1 MFKQYKGEL
10 TGQTKDQRQAVY
22 YSGCSDYNV
31 NHLIERYLSDPPKE
45 RITFLRLEVPCD
57 AECLQATEFADVL
70 KIAGVQESLEA
81 ITYLKMLIEEKANE
95 LLREVRARLNDE
107 SVELEKVAYSIY
119 WSRREGNR
127 FVLGS
132 ALTYGNLVLSSGPFE
147 RNYEL
152 LKKIEA
158 IQKDENVRSLCDEID
173 VLTESLWTHFDKNVR
188 RVLNE
193 AEDRNRELHG

>member
-1 MFKQYKGEL
+1 M
-10 TGQTKDQRQAVY
+10 
-22 YSGCSDYNV
+22 

-95 LLREVRARLNDE
+95 LVREVRAKLNDE

-119 WSRREGNR
+119 WSRKEGNK

-132 ALTYGNLVLSSGPFE
+132 ALTYGNLVLSSGSFK

-158 IQKDENVRSLCDEID
+158 ILKDENVRSLCDEID

>member
-1 MFKQYKGEL
+1 
-10 TGQTKDQRQAVY
+10 
-22 YSGCSDYNV
+22 
-31 NHLIERYLSDPPKE
+31 LSDPPKE

-119 WSRREGNR
+119 WSRRR
-127 FVLGS
+127 ATGS
-132 ALTYGNLVLSSGPFE
+132 S
-147 RNYEL
+147 
-152 LKKIEA
+152 
-158 IQKDENVRSLCDEID
+158 
-173 VLTESLWTHFDKNVR
+173 
-188 RVLNE
+188 
-193 AEDRNRELHG
+193 